1 MRFEIDKSC
10 EIPLKRQLY
19 AYIKEMILNGKF
31 SAEKRLPSSR
41 DLAKK
46 LGVSRNTVL
55 EAYCQLVSEGYLE
68 GQEGSG
74 TVVSKGISQQK
85 KQSYTKDI
93 TANSIPFD
101 TKEKTIDFRSGVPD
115 FTLFPQREWAK
126 LYRKVCTN
134 LPASAFRYCNF
145 SGVWELRESISHF
158 LYRTRGIECDPKNIM
173 IISGATQGLAL
184 ISKVLF
190 EKKQKAVVEDPV
202 HPSILNILSS
212 AGFIITGIEAD
223 DKGINTTLLKPDS
236 DVSLLYT
243 TPSHQYP
250 LGSILPIQ
258 RRQSL
263 VQYALDND
271 CYIIESD
278 YGDGSTF
285 RFEGT
290 SISSLYELCPDRVI
304 YVNSFSKIFTPALRL
319 GFMLLPDKLIPSYKA
334 QKIIN
339 DVHSEALSQYVLAEF
354 LNNGG
359 LEKHTWKMNKIY
371 NQKRK
376 HLIHEL
382 DVNFPGEFQIK
393 GQTAGLHVLASFSE
407 ILFSE
412 DLIFQLS
419 CNGVTVHP
427 VEDFAFQNFGNHK
440 NEIVLG
446 YAHLSLSEISEGIKI
461 FSRVMHSSSVS

>member
-10 EIPLKRQLY
+10 EVSLKRQLY
-19 AYIKEMILNGKF
+19 AYIKAMILNGKF
-31 SAEKRLPSSR
+31 SAEEKLPSSR

-46 LGVSRNTVL
+46 LSVSRNTVL
-55 EAYCQLVSEGYLE
+55 ESYSQLVSEGYIE
-68 GQEGSG
+68 ARQGSG
-74 TVVSKGISQQK
+74 TVVAKGIAQQK
-85 KQSYTKDI
+85 KQSYTRDI
-93 TANSIPFD
+93 AANSIPFD

-115 FTLFPQREWAK
+115 FSLFPQKEWAK

-145 SGVWELRESISHF
+145 SGVWEFRESISHF
-158 LYRTRGIECDPKNIM
+158 LYRTRGIECNPKNIM
-173 IISGATQGLAL
+173 IISGATQGLVL

-190 EKKQKAVVEDPV
+190 GKKQKAVIEDPV

-223 DKGINTTLLKPDS
+223 DKGINTSLLKPDS
-236 DVSLLYT
+236 NVSLLYT

-263 VQYALDND
+263 VRYALDND

-290 SISSLYELCPDRVI
+290 PISSLYELCPDRVI

-359 LEKHTWKMNKIY
+359 LEKHTSKMNKIY

-382 DVNFPGEFQIK
+382 NVNFPGKFQIK

-407 ILFSE
+407 IIFSE
-412 DLIFQLS
+412 DLINRLS

-461 FSRVMHSSSVS
+461 LSRVVHSSSLS